1 MMRHKAGNRLIMS
14 LKGNFLGMHNSRRT
28 AALQTYVNIIE
39 YDVLLLLLHKCK
51 K

>member
-1 MMRHKAGNRLIMS
+1 MMRHKGGNRLILT
-14 LKGNFLGMHNSRRT
+14 LKGYFLGMHNSHRT
-28 AALQTYVNIIE
+28 ATLQTYVHLIE